1 MDRTDIRQVLG
12 NNAVRHRGGVTGVK
26 TRKRL
31 YVGLLMASLLLVA
44 GIITSGWYLLAHRDV
59 LMNRIIIISALVV
72 AAALLLLI
80 GGGILAIVLSIVRCK
95 PIPSLDGAIRMA
107 NEVLF
112 PIALFLGRIL
122 GISKE
127 RIWRSFIAV
136 NNSLVKARKALS
148 PASQVLILIPHCL
161 QDSECPHKIT
171 VDVNNCKKC
180 GKCSIKDLIEMAD
193 RHNAILK
200 VATGGTLARKYI
212 TEVKPQG
219 VVAVACE
226 RDLSAG
232 IQDSGVVP
240 VLGVLNSRPNGP
252 CLNTEVSVEEVE
264 KAVNLIIKGG

>member
-1 MDRTDIRQVLG
+1 M
-12 NNAVRHRGGVTGVK
+12 K